1 MHVSI
6 SSFVRGKQ
14 NNIAALA
21 AHFLFFAASF
31 IKFGSESY
39 NAAAASN
46 VFSSFV
52 LDRLGFF
59 ETAAASCRVAC
70 DLTYSCYVL
79 NAGGQ
84 A

>member
-1 MHVSI
+1 M
-6 SSFVRGKQ
+6 
-14 NNIAALA
+14 LA

-31 IKFGSESY
+31 LQFGLERY

-70 DLTYSCYVL
+70 DLT
-79 NAGGQ
+79 
-84 A
+84 